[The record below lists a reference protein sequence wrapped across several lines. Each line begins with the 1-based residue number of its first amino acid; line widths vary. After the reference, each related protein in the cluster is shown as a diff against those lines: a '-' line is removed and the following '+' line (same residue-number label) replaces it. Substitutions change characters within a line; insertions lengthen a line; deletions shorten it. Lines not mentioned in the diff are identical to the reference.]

1 MDNRDNLTQYYN
13 FCILTIVSMIVLIPV
28 QTILFILFPHPTT
41 IIDWFTLFKH
51 TPVIGFVGFDV
62 FYALSN
68 ILMVFFYISLFII
81 IKNKINNLTIFAVIL
96 SLISITIYF
105 SSNRFVE
112 MYTISGKYFEATTE
126 MQRIS
131 LIAAGELLLSVYK
144 GSSYFIYYVLSG
156 VSLILLFTSFKRIDV
171 FSKKT
176 VRAGIISG
184 FLMLVPATVG
194 VIGMAMALL
203 SLIPWI
209 VTCLFLISDINRNR
223 NLTTASS

>member
-1 MDNRDNLTQYYN
+1 
-13 FCILTIVSMIVLIPV
+13 MIVLIPV

-41 IIDWFTLFKH
+41 IIEWFTLFKN
-51 TPVIGFVGFDV
+51 TPAIGFIGFDV

-68 ILMVFFYISLFII
+68 ILMVFLYISLFII
-81 IKNKINNLTIFAVIL
+81 IRNKINNLTIIAVIL

-105 SSNRFVE
+105 SSNRFIE

-194 VIGMAMALL
+194 IIGMAMSLL

-223 NLTTASS
+223 NITTA

>member
-1 MDNRDNLTQYYN
+1 MENQDNLTHYYN
-13 FCILTIVSMIVLIPV
+13 FSILTIVLMIVLIPL

-41 IIDWFTLFKH
+41 INEWFTLFNNS
-51 TPVIGFVGFDV
+51 PIIGFIGFDV

-68 ILMVFFYISLFII
+68 ILMVLFYISLFILI
-81 IKNKINNLTIFAVIL
+81 RDKINNLTIFAIIL
-96 SLISITIYF
+96 SLVSITIYF
-105 SSNRFVE
+105 SSNRFIE
-112 MYTISGKYFEATTE
+112 MYTISEKYFKASTE

-131 LIAAGELLLSVYK
+131 LIAGGELLLSVYK

-156 VSLILLFTSFKRIDV
+156 VSLILLFTSFKRIDF

-184 FLMLVPATVG
+184 ILMLVPATVG
-194 VIGMAMALL
+194 IIGMAMSLL

-209 VTCLFLISDINRNR
+209 VTCLFLISDLNRNR
-223 NLTTASS
+223 NLER